1 MFKHKQTYTQAEIKV
16 QQGIVAEAIAQRESL
31 LQDGTRKHEDYLR
44 ASTAVECAQEIL
56 NFMLQSVLD
65 EYS

>member
-1 MFKHKQTYTQAEIKV
+1 MFEHKQTYTQAEIKV
-16 QQGIVAEAIAQRESL
+16 QQGIVAEAIMQ
-31 LQDGTRKHEDYLR
+31 QEDLHSKSKSDFDR

-65 EYS
+65 EHS